1 MDRERKWAW
10 EEARKIPVRF
20 STRWQCGGWRMLARP
35 EERKASTEEAAVF
48 SQAVRLPLE
57 RKGDRNIAEKS
68 LLTHDREGS
77 GGQGGQELGSEK
89 GLYRVAQDEPSGR
102 LGLL

>member
-48 SQAVRLPLE
+48 SRAVRLPLE

-89 GLYRVAQDEPSGR
+89 GLCRVAQDEASGR